1 MVNYM
6 RIEQLEQLIQINQ
19 WHSMNIA
26 AQYLHMTH
34 QNLSRSMKQLEEELG
49 ITIFSRTNK
58 GSILT
63 TEGEKLLEFAIT
75 VVNEQEKLFSSL
87 NKGTYHD
94 STAIAYHLNVALT
107 SSMNNVFNPLLY
119 NVMRQDFSITTNT
132 YEYSLSA
139 CMNTVE
145 TDILH
150 DIVILQQDYKYLLNH
165 SKAASN
171 YHLYALYIEKLE
183 LIVSKS
189 NPYAEHR
196 SISKN
201 LLESIPLA
209 LFSQDEN
216 PSNVAQVCLENKIKL
231 NVSSYTNI
239 PSTIQELLLF
249 GQHGVIGVPSAQTEL
264 KLNPTTR
271 GNIVSIPIDIPLRI
285 ATAFFIKK
293 ELCETPLGEAILSIL
308 NDAYGKTLEQLY

>member
-1 MVNYM
+1 M

-19 WHSMNIA
+19 WSSMNIA

-34 QNLSRSMKQLEEELG
+34 QNLSRSMKQLEEELN

-58 GSILT
+58 GSVLT
-63 TEGEKLLEFAIT
+63 IEGEKLLEFAIA
-75 VVNEQEKLFSSL
+75 VVNEQSKLFSSL
-87 NKGTYHD
+87 HQRPYVSTID
-94 STAIAYHLNVALT
+94 STAATYHLNVALT
-107 SSMNNVFNPLLY
+107 SSMHYVFNPLLY
-119 NVMRQDFSITTNT
+119 NIMRQDFTITTNT

-165 SKAASN
+165 SKAAAN

-189 NPYAEHR
+189 SPYAEHR

-201 LLESIPLA
+201 IFESIPLA

-216 PSNVAQVCLENKIKL
+216 PTNVAQICLENKIKL
-231 NVSSYTNI
+231 NISSYSNI
-239 PSTIQELLLF
+239 ASTIQELLLF
-249 GQHGVIGVPSAQTEL
+249 GQHGVIGVPSVQTEL

-293 ELCETPLGEAILSIL
+293 ELCETPLGEAILSTL